1 MATTDSEQNSYV
13 RQETSFPDDLHVR
26 MKRIWLNEQYSPELL
41 PFEKDIVNEFLHRLE
56 IQQQKVAASPQ
67 TVDTRFI
74 FNLYQMELE
83 RMKYLVVSYLRI
95 RLIKIEKWC
104 SFLLTNENERIKM
117 SEKELEYAKGYNDIL
132 STFFKETF
140 LNELPDKLQSL
151 TEQSP
156 VVNMI
161 PQPNLSTHV
170 ICRVLETV
178 DNYSFDSLRGEQ
190 IKMTQGDIYAVR
202 YQMIKDLLLENK
214 IELI

>member
-1 MATTDSEQNSYV
+1 
-13 RQETSFPDDLHVR
+13 
-26 MKRIWLNEQYSPELL
+26 
-41 PFEKDIVNEFLHRLE
+41 
-56 IQQQKVAASPQ
+56 
-67 TVDTRFI
+67 
-74 FNLYQMELE
+74 
-83 RMKYLVVSYLRI
+83 
-95 RLIKIEKWC
+95 
-104 SFLLTNENERIKM
+104 M

-178 DNYSFDSLRGEQ
+178 DNYSYDSLRGEQ